1 MIILY
6 DLGMVRVMFLISSFY
21 VLANKWDLQDFGGSI
36 TRTWVL
42 SISLSVDLALALL
55 KVVRIN

>member
-1 MIILY
+1 
-6 DLGMVRVMFLISSFY
+6 MFLISSFY